1 MNKHQQSGMTTLLIT
16 SMLLIVALLFSL
28 ASYKNLFYQIKR
40 TQNEVLARQA
50 HWAAEGGLECGYS
63 FIINENDKDTDIS
76 DCLDMLNYKL
86 NSLSVV
92 AGADFS
98 SMVSIS
104 GFKTVIKSISNKSFE
119 SHGVIKSSADLYF
132 KGSYSVFPD
141 PYKEKTPNNWE
152 CIILRYKTNIYLH
165 NDATT
170 HIKNSQFE
178 GAPTPPTEG
187 FDIDSNYCH
196 EDYKTI
202 SATKRSEFKNDITQN
217 INMDIFKETFGVD
230 RSKWNEVKDKYFIDS
245 NTTGKTSCIDKI
257 NSSITPEKRHVW
269 ITGDCT
275 LDDTDLKEL
284 PSPTSSEDG
293 VFILV
298 HNGIL
303 KLSGVSTYK
312 AVIYHF
318 NNAYTPSGSQWSG
331 TVLDGSVY
339 PDSYKTS
346 DNDMLDAEEF
356 SKRTVAYITGSQRP
370 TGGFMFDTP
379 NQVTYLEYSGLLN
392 YDGKLI
398 NDLLSPFGEP
408 KWIQGSWHDF

>member
-1 MNKHQQSGMTTLLIT
+1 MNKYRQSGMTTLLIT
-16 SMLLIVALLFSL
+16 SMLLIVALLLSL
-28 ASYKNLFYQIKR
+28 GSYKNLFYQIKR
-40 TQNEVLARQA
+40 TQNEVLARQSY
-50 HWAAEGGLECGYS
+50 WLAEGGLECGYS
-63 FIINENDKDTDIS
+63 IIVNNNDKDADVS
-76 DCLDMLNYKL
+76 KCLDIPDYKL
-86 NSLSVV
+86 DSLSLVP
-92 AGADFS
+92 GLNFS
-98 SMVSIS
+98 SLVSVS
-104 GFKTVIKSISNKSFE
+104 GFNKIAKGISNKSFE

-152 CIILRYKTNIYLH
+152 CIILRYKTNVYLH
-165 NDATT
+165 HDSTT

-178 GAPTPPTEG
+178 GAPTPPLEG

-202 SATKRSEFKNDITQN
+202 KATKREHFKSDITKN
-217 INMDIFKETFGVD
+217 INMDIFKETFGVE
-230 RSKWNEVKDKYFIDS
+230 RSKWSEVKSKFFVDGNAS
-245 NTTGKTSCIDKI
+245 GKTTCIDKI
-257 NSSITPEKRHVW
+257 ISSITPEKRHVW

-275 LDDTDLKEL
+275 LDDIALKKL
-284 PSPTSSEDG
+284 PGETSTEQG

-312 AVIYHF
+312 AVVYHF
-318 NNAYTPSGSQWSG
+318 NDSYIPTGTQWSG
-331 TVLDGSVY
+331 TALDGKNY

-346 DNDMLDAEEF
+346 DDDGLDAEEF

-379 NQVTYLEYSGLLN
+379 SQVTYLEYSGLLN

-408 KWIQGSWHDF
+408 RWMKGSWNDL